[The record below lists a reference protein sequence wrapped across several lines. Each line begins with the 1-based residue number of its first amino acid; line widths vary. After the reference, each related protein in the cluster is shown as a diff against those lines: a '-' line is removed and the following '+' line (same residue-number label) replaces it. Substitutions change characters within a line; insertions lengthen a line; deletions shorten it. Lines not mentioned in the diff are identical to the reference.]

1 MILNKCFIAIAIALA
16 LTVPGRADGT
26 NVLQRRSQAGAGTDP
41 GNSFDP
47 NNRGGVPPPV
57 GQIPHHGHEQ
67 SLLQRSD
74 HDNHG
79 TGGDPGPGR
88 QPHAALERRAWA
100 HRNDDDNRGT
110 GGDPG
115 PGRQPHAALE
125 RRAWAH
131 RNDDDNRGTGGD
143 PGPGRQPH
151 AALERRA
158 WAHRNDDDNR
168 GTGGDPGPGRQPH
181 GGDQEKS
188 ILERRSGPNTSRNH
202 NDPNDHGGRHPP
214 HLARR
219 GDSASD
225 AEADTASD
233 APVKSEAEL
242 KKLIFKSASKE
253 MESYVQT
260 HGARNGDDGDA
271 CELGSADCKP
281 FTHKEQKELT
291 TELGNLMF
299 KLASTGKCTPTRF
312 NGSFCNRYGYCSVY
326 ETSGKP
332 SPYCE
337 PIDRDEM
344 AKIAPLLEKQKDG
357 SFEFTKPAATF
368 NAQKYTIDD
377 TPRTATSAPE
387 VKPDTLAKRSINS
400 LYDVLSNNNN
410 NNADAAPASNP
421 EELGQE
427 YRKQSRKLAEF
438 SVRQTLQYIG
448 TCDKGTS
455 GCPDGVCRI
464 GESGCKHLTKAEK
477 EKMIEDMTKLNLTV
491 MVMGACDPKDKEI
504 CDELGY
510 CSYLDGWK
518 NGKPNPACKEIGAE
532 ESMVLLQSI
541 QNDVAIPSWKL
552 ASYVDKTDAAQ
563 KPGPIAGDSADSA
576 QKVDAEAQGSPPSPE
591 LTKNLLASLDTMLS
605 QRDKI
610 IADVKPVKSGENNA
624 VQVSKL
630 GEDIQAAGSQIALT
644 IVRQTSKRE
653 GACGKDALGCSCK
666 IGTSGC
672 RALTGPDQ
680 DMLVQA
686 VQPIVA
692 AMMYTGKCDAKASK
706 RDDMCNDDGYCSW
719 YLEFEDNKPSP
730 ACPPLNAQE
739 SRALLESQLGVN
751 DTSRAERLTKTSAS
765 KEPVE
770 ERARLRSTGFEK
782 RSLLRRG
789 GAHET
794 LEQAR
799 EGILVSAREMAS
811 AEFAEISKHKGTCEQ
826 ADDIHC
832 ADGACELGLYGCRP
846 YNRAEEAQITDHY
859 TQLIARVLSTGK
871 CDPKN
876 KVVCDGSGHCDRLA
890 HWQHGKPNTACQP
903 LSDYER
909 EQLMDELQNEA
920 DKQTSAANLG
930 PNIGKR
936 GLSKRDGGSNGTSAS
951 DAGSN
956 GPPGS
961 DAGSNGTA
969 GSDAGGKRGLFKRDG
984 GSKDAPASDAGKQ
997 DSKTGAAAAV
1007 GPEQVRDS
1015 IISESLNTAQTAVAE
1030 ATHATGFCT
1039 GSSADC
1045 KDGTCSL
1052 SSPNCRPY
1060 SAKEKEAM
1068 VEVWS
1073 EIIATVMSAGKCS
1086 PSATDICDADG
1097 YCDLTANWI
1106 DGKPN
1111 PGCVELSQD
1120 DRKLLFDKLQTQTDA
1135 AAGERGKLQKR
1146 HYTYFTGKDAHN
1158 DGDGIPDK
1166 NKDELVKRDY
1176 TMYTHKPA
1184 HNVGDGIPD
1193 RVQTTNFYPGKLP
1206 AGATHQTSLHAVVS
1220 EQEVHEFMQL
1230 CAKLAANPAELKKV
1244 TDQAGVKDP
1253 KAIARVRASFAQYA
1267 KDKALAKK
1275 VLQQAKTQNHGIV
1288 AGAAGETDAVLTNGT
1303 PVHSG
1308 HTPLV

>member
-1 MILNKCFIAIAIALA
+1 MILNKCFIAISIALA
-16 LTVPGRADGT
+16 LAVPGRADST
-26 NVLQRRSQAGAGTDP
+26 NVLQPRSQAGAGTDP

-57 GQIPHHGHEQ
+57 GHIPHHGHEQ
-67 SLLQRSD
+67 SLLQRPDDDSR
-74 HDNHG
+74 G
-79 TGGDPGPGR
+79 TGGNPGPDR
-88 QPHAALERRAWA
+88 PPHAALERRAWA
-100 HRNDDDNRGT
+100 HHNNDDNSGT
-110 GGDPG
+110 AGD
-115 PGRQPHAALE
+115 H
-125 RRAWAH
+125 
-131 RNDDDNRGTGGD
+131 
-143 PGPGRQPH
+143 
-151 AALERRA
+151 
-158 WAHRNDDDNR
+158 
-168 GTGGDPGPGRQPH
+168 GPGRQPH

-202 NDPNDHGGRHPP
+202 NDPNNHGGSRPP

-225 AEADTASD
+225 AEADPASS

-253 MESYVQT
+253 MASYVQT
-260 HGARNGDDGDA
+260 HGARNDDDGDA
-271 CELGSADCKP
+271 CELDSAGCRP
-281 FTHKEQKELT
+281 FTHEEQKELT

-299 KLASTGKCTPTRF
+299 KLASTGRCTPARF

-326 ETSGKP
+326 ETNGKP

-357 SFEFTKPAATF
+357 TFDFTKPAATF
-368 NAQKYTIDD
+368 GAQKYTVDD

-387 VKPDTLAKRSINS
+387 VKPDALAKRSINS
-400 LYDVLSNNNN
+400 LYDVLSNNSD
-410 NNADAAPASNP
+410 ADAPA
-421 EELGQE
+421 
-427 YRKQSRKLAEF
+427 QSRRLAEF
-438 SVRQTLQYIG
+438 SVRQTLQHIG
-448 TCDKGTS
+448 TCDKGS
-455 GCPDGVCRI
+455 EGCPQGVCKV
-464 GESGCKHLTKAEK
+464 GESGCKHLAKAQK
-477 EKMIEDMTKLNLTV
+477 DKMIEDMTELNLTV
-491 MVMGACDPKDKEI
+491 MLMGACDPKDKKI

-518 NGKPNPACKEIGAE
+518 NGKPNPACKEIGAA

-552 ASYVDKTDAAQ
+552 ASHVDKADAAQ
-563 KPGPIAGDSADSA
+563 KSGPIAADSS
-576 QKVDAEAQGSPPSPE
+576 QEVEAQSQDPSPE
-591 LTKNLLASLDTMLS
+591 LTKNMLASLDTMLS

-610 IADVKPVKSGENNA
+610 IAAVKPVKSSENNDA
-624 VQVSKL
+624 QTSKL
-630 GEDIQAAGSQIALT
+630 SDDIQAAGSQIALS
-644 IVRQTSKRE
+644 IVVQTAKRE
-653 GACGKDALGCSCK
+653 GACGKNALGCSCK

-672 RALTGPDQ
+672 RALTGPEQ
-680 DMLVQA
+680 GMLVEA
-686 VQPIVA
+686 IQPVVA
-692 AMMYTGKCDAKASK
+692 SIMYTGKCDAKAPK
-706 RDDMCNDDGYCSW
+706 RDDLCNDDGYCSW
-719 YLEFEDNKPSP
+719 IVNFQDNKPSRS
-730 ACPPLNAQE
+730 CPPLTAQE

-765 KEPVE
+765 REPVE
-770 ERARLRSTGFEK
+770 EQANVRKSGLDE
-782 RSLLRRG
+782 RSLRER
-789 GAHET
+789 AVTEKT
-794 LEQAR
+794 MDEVR
-799 EGILVSAREMAS
+799 EGILLSARETAAS
-811 AEFAEISKHKGTCEQ
+811 EFAEVSRTKGTCEKP
-826 ADDIHC
+826 DDVRC
-832 ADGACELGLYGCRP
+832 ADGACELGTSGCRA
-846 YNRAEEAQITDHY
+846 YNQAEKEQILQHY
-859 TQLIARVLSTGK
+859 TQLIARVMTTGK

-876 KVVCDGSGHCDRLA
+876 KAVCDDSGRCDRLA
-890 HWQHGKPNTACQP
+890 NWQDGKPNAACEL
-903 LSDYER
+903 LSDDER
-909 EQLMDELQNEA
+909 EALMDELQNES

-936 GLSKRDGGSNGTSAS
+936 GLSKRDGGS
-951 DAGSN
+951 
-956 GPPGS
+956 
-961 DAGSNGTA
+961 
-969 GSDAGGKRGLFKRDG
+969 
-984 GSKDAPASDAGKQ
+984 KDPPASDAGKQ
-997 DSKTGAAAAV
+997 DPKSGAAAAV

-1030 ATHATGFCT
+1030 ATRTTGFCT
-1039 GSSADC
+1039 PNTADC
-1045 KDGTCSL
+1045 KDGTCAL
-1052 SSPNCRPY
+1052 SSSNCRPY

-1120 DRKLLFDKLQTQTDA
+1120 DRKVLFDKLQTQTDA
-1135 AAGERGKLQKR
+1135 AAGEGGKLQKR

-1166 NKDELVKRDY
+1166 SQDELVKRDY

-1184 HNVGDGIPD
+1184 HNDGDGVPD
-1193 RVQTTNFYPGKLP
+1193 KVETTNFYPSKLP

-1220 EQEVHEFMQL
+1220 DEEVREFQLL
-1230 CAKLAANPAELKKV
+1230 CAKLVANPAELKKV
-1244 TDQAGVKDP
+1244 TDQAGVNDP
-1253 KAIARVRASFAQYA
+1253 EAIARVRASFAQYA

-1288 AGAAGETDAVLTNGT
+1288 AGAAGDTDAVLTNGT